1 MCVLCDRAGVDEQ
14 QAPDKHERY
23 RQLDA
28 LRGLAALTVVFNHLA
43 LTRPR
48 AEALTRVHG
57 VWPTLLKWTPAHIVW
72 AGHEAVLFF
81 FVLSGFVLSLPWHVG
96 RPENYGRFLIKR
108 ICRIWLPYLAI
119 MAFALAARLAFSGYG
134 REQLATAWARSAWQG
149 VLTPARLLLHA
160 SLIGTFP
167 GKELDP
173 VVWSLTIE
181 MRVSLVFPLLVL
193 LAYRAGAR
201 ITLALGAVIGVIGYG
216 MRHVGVAPDLGRTLV
231 YVPVFLV
238 GILLAR
244 HRDAVRALTRR
255 VAARVGMTTI
265 LVTGLLLYTWP
276 WWALPHFS
284 LLHAGPPDDWATT
297 AGAACFIAAAL
308 GAPRLQAALQRPIP
322 LWLGKIS
329 YSLYLIHAIVLL
341 CLLHAAAG
349 RIPLPLIWVATVAI
363 SLGLSDL
370 SYRFVERPSIQLGRR
385 LTRRASPAQAN
396 QPGLAPQEG

>member
-1 MCVLCDRAGVDEQ
+1 MDEQ

-43 LTRPR
+43 MTRPR
-48 AEALTRVHG
+48 AAALTPVHG
-57 VWPTLLKWTPAHIVW
+57 VWPVLLKWTPLHVLW

-96 RPENYGRFLIKR
+96 HQETYGRFLVKR
-108 ICRIWLPYLAI
+108 ICRIWLPYIAI
-119 MAFALAARLAFSGYG
+119 MAFALAARLAFSSYG
-134 REQLATAWARSAWQG
+134 RGQLATAWARSAWQG
-149 VLTPARLLLHA
+149 ALTPARLLLHA

-193 LAYRAGAR
+193 LAYKAGVR
-201 ITLALGAVIGVIGYG
+201 TTLALGAAFGVVGYG
-216 MRHVGVAPDLGRTLV
+216 MQHVGVAPDLGRTLV

-244 HRDAVRALTRR
+244 HREAVRAVTRR
-255 VAARVGMTTI
+255 IAHRIGMATI
-265 LVTGLLLYTWP
+265 LVVGLLLYTWP

-308 GAPRLQAALQRPIP
+308 AAPRLQAALQRPVP
-322 LWLGKIS
+322 LWLGRIS
-329 YSLYLIHAIVLL
+329 YSLYLIHAVVLL
-341 CLLHAAAG
+341 SLLHAAAG
-349 RIPLPLIWVATVAI
+349 RVPVPLIWGATIAI

-385 LTRRASPAQAN
+385 LTRRVSPARSERH
-396 QPGLAPQEG
+396 GLTPQEG